1 MHGEAKQKLGARGG
15 GGEEE
20 EESRRRGGKE
30 EEERKREKGQ
40 RGQLEKKAREKKTWE
55 FSRSGPRGV
64 GRGPMGAS
72 GVIGVPL

>member
-1 MHGEAKQKLGARGG
+1 MHREAKQKSGARGG
-15 GGEEE
+15 GGEE

-72 GVIGVPL
+72 GVIDVPL